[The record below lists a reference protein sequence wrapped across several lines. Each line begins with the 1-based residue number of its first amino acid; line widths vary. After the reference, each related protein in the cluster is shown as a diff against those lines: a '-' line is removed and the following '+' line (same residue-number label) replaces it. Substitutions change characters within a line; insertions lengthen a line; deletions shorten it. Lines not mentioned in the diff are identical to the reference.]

1 MNLLSKLRLARD
13 NIVQGVF
20 HAAGHDAASFCQI
33 ETVFDDHTF
42 VLTNGGLLS
51 ILEVDGMR
59 AMPGEEES
67 SRVAMTIRKHIAE
80 SFRSAAHSITFV
92 FERDPSGVKGDIR
105 EMYQPTYATASRLRM
120 SINDVLDGDVEQLA
134 AYSSSERCFVVVAT
148 HPRTLAKA
156 DYKNALKEQAETMA
170 KARLPLI
177 NHAQNPFKVLPQLVN
192 THASLIDAL
201 APTDG
206 DILLSVNRLNVT
218 EMSHLIRWTID
229 SEFTARSWMPD
240 LPGGNPPVND
250 TLDNNRPYGGTMPF
264 AKVAPSPFGDASHLM
279 PSLLGYQ
286 FVPRDIQVGGQSM
299 HTVRIGS
306 RYFAPLVLD
315 RGPQRPEDFLS
326 LFRKVGMSIP
336 WRVCFTITP
345 DGLLSKKFAQI
356 YTSIFGFL
364 GENNKR
370 IREALKGLEALKA
383 DGESVVGFQCNAITW
398 AEDEKTLSKYVSAF
412 SRAVQSW
419 GVCDLTDSVGD
430 PVPSFFA
437 TVPGYTSKNP
447 AVTMAAPLTD
457 IINMM
462 PLTRPASPWKQGAL
476 IYRTPD
482 GKLYP
487 VQPVSSMQ
495 DTWNLLIYAPPG
507 SGKSVTMNS
516 ENFAFCLSPGLTQL
530 PLAVILDIGPSS
542 SGLVSMLKDALPE
555 DQQHL
560 VGYFKLRN
568 NRECAINIFST
579 QLGCRK
585 PTPRERSMQV
595 NFLSLL
601 ATPVGDRK
609 PYNMAGELAGLLV
622 DEIYETYSD
631 KKRPK
636 LYEPHIEPI
645 VDEAVNRIGYQVT
658 PATTWWQLVDALFD
672 KGFLHEAARA
682 QDYALPTLADLT
694 GALGSQ
700 SVCDMFNRDDGSAVQ
715 AGNGQRLVDAMATI
729 LSSSLREYPVLN
741 GVTQFDVGSARVISL
756 DLNEVAQGDDPASKR
771 RSAIMYFLGYSYVA
785 RRFFI
790 DDDILRICGERYK
803 QYHKGQISEIKE
815 ERKTIVMDEFH
826 KTGGLD
832 ALRSEIVTNMREG
845 RKWAIRV
852 VLASQLL
859 EDFSDEMIKL
869 LSALYIMKAPNQA
882 DVDKAQHLFN
892 LSNVAARRVSNE
904 LTGPTPS
911 GAPFLAI
918 YQTKKGRYSQ
928 ILVNTIGAT
937 KRWALSTTA
946 EDMSLRNRLYEI
958 LGGREAR
965 ALLTKWFAAGT
976 AVMEIERRK
985 RMLDENAQEGVVE
998 ALSREMTK
1006 EYHAVKAVLSPSQ
1019 GTSER
1024 KHA

>member
-1 MNLLSKLRLARD
+1 MNLLSKLSQARD

-20 HAAGHDAASFCQI
+20 HAAGHDSAYYCQI

-59 AMPGEEES
+59 AMPGEDES
-67 SRVAMTIRKHIAE
+67 ARVVRSIQKNIAE

-92 FERDPSGVKGDIR
+92 FDRDPSGVRDDIQ

-120 SINDVLDGDVEQLA
+120 SINDVLDGDVDQLA
-134 AYSSSERCFVVVAT
+134 SYTSSERCFIVVAT

-156 DYKNALKEQAETMA
+156 DYKNALKERNETMA

-177 NHAQNPFKVLPQLVN
+177 NHAQNPLKVLPQLAN

-206 DILLSVNRLNVT
+206 EILLRVNRLNIT

-229 SEFTARSWMPD
+229 SEFTAPEWMPD
-240 LPGGNPPVND
+240 LPGGNPPIKD
-250 TLDNNRPYGGTMPF
+250 TLDTNRPYGGTMPF
-264 AKVAPSPFGDASHLM
+264 AKVAPSPFDDASHLM
-279 PSLLGYQ
+279 PCLLGYQ
-286 FVPRDIQVGGQSM
+286 FVPRNIEVGERM
-299 HTVRIGS
+299 DTVRIGS
-306 RYFAPLVLD
+306 RYFAPLVLE
-315 RGPQRPEDFLS
+315 RGPQRPEEFLS
-326 LFRKVGMSIP
+326 LFRKVGIAIP

-356 YTSIFGFL
+356 YTSILGFM
-364 GENNKR
+364 GENNR
-370 IREALKGLEALKA
+370 RLRASLKGLEALKA
-383 DGESVVGFQCNAITW
+383 DGESIVGFQCNAITW
-398 AEDEKTLSKYVSAF
+398 ANDEKTLAKNVSDF
-412 SRAVQSW
+412 SRAFQSW
-419 GVCDLTDSVGD
+419 GVCDLTNSVGD
-430 PVPSFFA
+430 PVPSFFS
-437 TVPGYTSKNP
+437 TIPGFTSKNP
-447 AVTMAAPLTD
+447 AVTMAAPLSD
-457 IINMM
+457 ITNMM
-462 PLTRPASPWKQGAL
+462 PLTRPASPWKRGA
-476 IYRTPD
+476 IVYRTPD

-495 DTWNLLIYAPPG
+495 DMWNLLIYAPPG

-516 ENFAFCLSPGLTQL
+516 ENFAFCLSPGMTNL
-530 PLAVILDIGPSS
+530 PLAVVLDIGPSS
-542 SGLVSMLKDALPE
+542 SGLTSMLKDALPE

-609 PYNMAGELAGLLV
+609 PYNMAPELAGVVV

-636 LYEPHIEPI
+636 LYESHMEPI
-645 VDEAVNRIGYQVT
+645 VDKALDRIGYAVS
-658 PATTWWQLVDALFD
+658 PATTWWQIVDALFD
-672 KGFLHEAARA
+672 KGFIHEAARA
-682 QDYALPTLADLT
+682 QDYALPTLADIT

-700 SVCDMFNRDDGSAVQ
+700 SVNDMFNRDDGSVVQ
-715 AGNGQRLVDAMATI
+715 AGNGQRLVDAMSTI
-729 LSSSLREYPVLN
+729 ISSSLREYPVLN

-790 DDDILRICGERYK
+790 DDDILQICGERYK
-803 QYHKGQISEIKE
+803 QYHKGQIAEIKE
-815 ERKTIVMDEFH
+815 EPKAIIMDEFH

-832 ALRSEIVTNMREG
+832 ALRSEVITNQREG

-859 EDFSDEMIKL
+859 EDFSEEMIKL
-869 LSALYIMKAPNQA
+869 SSALYIMKAPNQA

-892 LSNVAARRVSNE
+892 LSDVAARRISNE
-904 LTGPTPS
+904 LTGPTPA

-918 YQTKKGRYSQ
+918 YNTKKGRYSQ
-928 ILVNTIGAT
+928 ILINTIGAT

-946 EDMSLRNRLYEI
+946 EDMSLRNRLYDI

-965 ALLTKWFAAGT
+965 ALLTQWFPTGT

-985 RMLDENAQEGVVE
+985 RMLDENAKEGVVE
-998 ALSREMTK
+998 ALSREMMK
-1006 EYHAVKAVLSPSQ
+1006 EYYAVKAVLSPNP

-1024 KHA
+1024 RHA